1 MYRIVSST
9 PDTPMLNHQRRDCET
24 ISLENLFVDVREQ
37 LMTWS
42 VLERRAVVSLDFFQ
56 PLPTKSLTTR
66 LHQILK
72 PEWSERWIKAI
83 NKKPR
88 PMTPRS
94 TKRTHSS
101 VFRLLR
107 DAPQRC

>member
-1 MYRIVSST
+1 VA
-9 PDTPMLNHQRRDCET
+9 NHQRRDCET
-24 ISLENLFVDVREQ
+24 ISLENLFVDAREQ
-37 LMTWS
+37 LTTWS

-56 PLPTKSLTTR
+56 PWPTKSLTTR
-66 LHQILK
+66 LHHILK
-72 PEWSERWIKAI
+72 PEWSDRWVKAV

-88 PMTPRS
+88 PTTPRS
-94 TKRTHSS
+94 TKRTHCS